1 MSASS
6 FSGMQAEIEWLTEE
20 GAKKK
25 KASKWI
31 LSQMGF
37 SLHES
42 FTKNVIG
49 ILVEDQ
55 RGKSKTKSCKNILK
69 RKTQSSQVQIMFL

>member
-1 MSASS
+1 
-6 FSGMQAEIEWLTEE
+6 
-20 GAKKK
+20 
-25 KASKWI
+25 
-31 LSQMGF
+31 MGF